1 MDGVDLAAAIDE
13 ARGRPLAED
22 PYHRAALMWANQWR
36 RRFGLP
42 ELDRLPAGSIDSAE
56 ENPLARAIGPGARV
70 ERWWARLPYP
80 DGHPGTVAIPEP
92 VEAFLERF
100 DFGLYPALIEPRLRV
115 VQGDGARDSEPP
127 ASRAA

>member
-1 MDGVDLAAAIDE
+1 VESTDLAAAIDE
-13 ARGRPLAED
+13 ARGRPPAED
-22 PYHRAALMWANQWR
+22 PYHRAALVWANQWR

-56 ENPLARAIGPGARV
+56 ENSLARAIGPGTRV

-100 DFGLYPALIEPRLRV
+100 DFGLYPALVEPRLRLV
-115 VQGDGARDSEPP
+115 PGGREHEPEP
-127 ASRAA
+127 RASRAA